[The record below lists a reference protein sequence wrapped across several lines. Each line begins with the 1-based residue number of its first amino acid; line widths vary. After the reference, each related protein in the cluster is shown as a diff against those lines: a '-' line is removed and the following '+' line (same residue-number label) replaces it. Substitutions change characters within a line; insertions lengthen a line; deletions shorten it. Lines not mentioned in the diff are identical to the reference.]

1 METTSYNTPIPN
13 ELEKLMAVAIESTT
27 NENIANV
34 VYEMYKHQYKC
45 KDPVNKIWFE
55 LLDGE
60 WIEVDKGYTLSE
72 KLSRDVAN
80 NFYAC
85 VKNYF
90 DKKLSCD
97 QDNLCQEYTKKIE
110 NICIIYKNLKTK
122 PFKEN
127 IMTICAAKFYYN
139 DCILTKN

>member
-90 DKKLSCD
+90 DMRC
-97 QDNLCQEYTKKIE
+97 KI
-110 NICIIYKNLKTK
+110 L
-122 PFKEN
+122 
-127 IMTICAAKFYYN
+127 
-139 DCILTKN
+139 L